1 MLVKKIFKI
10 IIIILFFLSIGLLS
24 SFNYKNDD
32 FFKMNLYQIVSLSFV
47 VFVSYYLTQKK
58 LDSRKQR
65 DVLNDLITEII
76 DCSFKLTL
84 EAVLSEKSKLFMM
97 ELRNIENRLS
107 LLEKVSG
114 EYGIKIEINYLK
126 SQNTA
131 MLNLVSNHLDDNDTL
146 EKIFVDIEKHI
157 NNLQNKCKEVQFIIY
172 FE

>member
-65 DVLNDLITEII
+65 EVINELITEII
-76 DCSFKLTL
+76 NCTFELTL
-84 EAVLSEKSKLFMM
+84 DALQSEKSKLFMM

-107 LLEKVSG
+107 LLEKTSKMYDT
-114 EYGIKIEINYLK
+114 EAEIEYLK
-126 SQNTA
+126 SQHKNIHD
-131 MLNLVSNHLDDNDTL
+131 LVSTHIGDNVTL
-146 EKIFVDIEKHI
+146 NNIFVDIR
-157 NNLQNKCKEVQFIIY
+157 NKCKEIQFKLY
-172 FE
+172 FN

>member
-1 MLVKKIFKI
+1 MSEKKIFKI

-24 SFNYKNDD
+24 FFNYKNDD
-32 FFKMNLYQIVSLSFV
+32 FLKMNLYQIVSLSFV

-107 LLEKVSG
+107 LLGEVSG
-114 EYGIKIEINYLK
+114 EYGIKTEIDYLK

-157 NNLQNKCKEVQFIIY
+157 NNLQNKCKEVQFKIY

>member
-1 MLVKKIFKI
+1 MMKKTFNWFV
-10 IIIILFFLSIGLLS
+10 IILFFLAVGALVFLN
-24 SFNYKNDD
+24 FKNNN
-32 FFKMNLYQIVSLSFV
+32 FFEMNLYQILSLSFV
-47 VFVSYYLTQKK
+47 VIVSYYLTQKK

-65 DVLNDLITEII
+65 EVINELITEII
-76 DCSFKLTL
+76 NCTFELTL
-84 EAVLSEKSKLFMM
+84 DALQSEKSKLFMM

-114 EYGIKIEINYLK
+114 EYGIKTEINYLK